1 MPSILQGG
9 PRPAPAMPAAAP
21 MHAGAMPEHDDGKQL
36 VASIYEKPDGTYCT
50 EGPDGTITEFP
61 DMEAALDSVKD
72 SSGMDME
79 PEPDATGAGKS
90 SDTKDY
96 D

>member
-9 PRPAPAMPAAAP
+9 PRPTPAMPAAP
-21 MHAGAMPEHDDGKQL
+21 MHNAGAMPEHDDGKQL

-61 DMEAALDSVKD
+61 DMDSAVDSIKD

-79 PEPDATGAGKS
+79 PDSDDAGAGKS
-90 SDTKDY
+90 SDAKDY